1 MAEDINENEEKN
13 ELPDFTFNREK
24 DDFIFFDSIKSA
36 IIDSIETISARFNN
50 SSNNTNQ
57 LKTGFPCLEFDNG
70 NLIVLAARPS
80 IGKTSF
86 ALSLIKKLAVEKGV
100 PVGFIDTGTM
110 DNTFLGNKLLSITS
124 GVSYGKIRSAMLKNS
139 DLRKI
144 QETAGKLY
152 DAPIY
157 TAINPNCSF
166 DDFVLSAENMLEEKA
181 VKLIVVEGFDFFAE
195 IVDAE
200 KEYYRYDLGSLMDSF
215 KEFAVKHNIPIV
227 LVMRLPSSDTDNVP
241 GLLDFRKNLVVP
253 YKADMVL
260 FLHRDRIKD
269 DINNIDT
276 KLIIS
281 KNVCHAT
288 YDIPLNFYPSTGLFE
303 EKKEE

>member
-1 MAEDINENEEKN
+1 MAEEINENEEKN
-13 ELPDFTFNREK
+13 ELMEFSFNREK

-36 IIDSIETISARFNN
+36 VIDSIETISARFNN
-50 SSNNTNQ
+50 SANNTNR
-57 LKTGFPCLEFDNG
+57 LETGFPCLDFDNG

-80 IGKTSF
+80 IGKTAF
-86 ALSLIKKLAVEKGV
+86 ALSLIKKLAVDKGV

-124 GVSYGKIRSAMLKNS
+124 GVNYGKIRSAMLKNT

-144 QETAGKLY
+144 QESAGKIY

-181 VKLIVVEGFDFFAE
+181 VKLIVVEGFDFFEE

-200 KEYYRYDLGSLMDSF
+200 KEDYRYDLGSLMDSF
-215 KEFAVKHNIPIV
+215 KKFAVKHNIPIV
-227 LVMRLPSSDTDNVP
+227 LVMRLPPSETGNEP
-241 GLLDFRKNLVVP
+241 GLLDFKKNLVVP

-269 DINNIDT
+269 DVSKIDT

-288 YDIPLNFYPSTGLFE
+288 YAIPLKFYPSTGLFE
-303 EKKEE
+303 EIEEE